1 MKRAFTLAELLVVS
15 VLMALMC
22 AAVFSTFRAGLSV
35 WKYAQG
41 NDSLQYARAIQFE
54 KLNRDL
60 RQAFDFSD
68 IAFSGNNS
76 TVSFSA
82 VSRSEIIKVVY
93 RFDEKSAALVREQ
106 YLLKDILKAR
116 EEMETVKGTAEILLE
131 GVKNFTYSFFYT
143 TAPGGYQW
151 NYEWN
156 LTQGLPAAVRYNATF
171 NDTTT
176 RNETIF
182 LPSY

>member
-1 MKRAFTLAELLVVS
+1 MKRAFTLAELLIVS
-15 VLMALMC
+15 VLLALMC
-22 AAVFSTFRAGLSV
+22 TAIFSTFRAGLGV

-60 RQAFDFSD
+60 RQAFEFKD

-76 TVSFSA
+76 TVSFPA
-82 VSRSEIIKVVY
+82 VSPAGIIMVAY
-93 RFDEKSAALVREQ
+93 RFDEKSAALLREQ
-106 YLLKDILKAR
+106 YLLKDILEAH
-116 EEMETVKGTAEILLE
+116 EERDAVKGSADILLE
-131 GVKNFTYSFFYT
+131 GVKNVTFSFFYN
-143 TAPGGYQW
+143 TAPDGYQW

-156 LTQGLPAAVRYNATF
+156 LTQGMPAAVRYNATF